1 MKYPQGYIFLGEM
14 TKLPPLATLQAWFKS
29 GTEIYVSGVSRKV
42 KVMEERIS
50 KLAELHRHA
59 WTKSD
64 YQMQCIVFAGS
75 SVTPTFLLAHGTD
88 VLKVYWID
96 SVEQVREIDRVMKS
110 IYDAKLLNS
119 YIQSVRHTYTKLS
132 EYIKT
137 KTGATLV
144 GDAEIEQFFM
154 GRAWGTTSEA
164 EIHIRQIAK
173 NETRAGVLRR
183 IDLEDN
189 AQAVPKERTA
199 ATKATV
205 AV

>member
-50 KLAELHRHA
+50 KLAEIHRH
-59 WTKSD
+59 TFKKSD
-64 YQMQCIVFAGS
+64 FQMKCVAFS
-75 SVTPTFLLAHGTD
+75 DTSVSTTFLLSHGAD

-96 SVEQVREIDRVMKS
+96 SAEQDREINRVMRA
-110 IYDAKLLNS
+110 IDNAQILEH
-119 YIQSVRHTYTKLS
+119 YIHEARETYTNLS
-132 EYIKT
+132 KYIMG
-137 KTGATLV
+137 KTGATLA
-144 GDAEIEQFFM
+144 GDADIDRFFM
-154 GRAWGTTSEA
+154 GRMWGTTSEA